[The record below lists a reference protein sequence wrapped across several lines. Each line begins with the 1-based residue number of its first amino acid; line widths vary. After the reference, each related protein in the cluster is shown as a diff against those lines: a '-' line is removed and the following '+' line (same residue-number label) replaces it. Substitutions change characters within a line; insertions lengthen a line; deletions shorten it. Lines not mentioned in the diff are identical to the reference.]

1 MEFVDS
7 KATLDFTAKMAELDD
22 SSHHLRQTANVTYAH
37 MNPFSPMRFLII
49 IS

>member
-22 SSHHLRQTANVTYAH
+22 SSHHLRQKTLLT
-37 MNPFSPMRFLII
+37 STSTSIE
-49 IS
+49 